1 MEIVLILVPVTLV
14 LVALGIL
21 LFSWAVKN
29 GQYDDLDGPAHRI
42 LYDDDKDMI
51 PKDARQDLTKAEKQE
66 AQEQDP
72 RENKSEENK
81 PEEKKPEPGQP
92 PPASDRNSGPDAPR

>member
-51 PKDARQDLTKAEKQE
+51 PRDARQDLTEAEKQGLT
-66 AQEQDP
+66 
-72 RENKSEENK
+72 K
-81 PEEKKPEPGQP
+81 PEEQELDPGQQP
-92 PPASDRNSGPDAPR
+92 PGPDRDSEPDAPR

>member
-1 MEIVLILVPVTLV
+1 MKIVLILVPLMLI
-14 LVALGIL
+14 LVALGLL

-51 PKDARQDLTKAEKQE
+51 PDE
-66 AQEQDP
+66 AKT
-72 RENKSEENK
+72 NKKETASSEAG
-81 PEEKKPEPGQP
+81 PE
-92 PPASDRNSGPDAPR
+92 ADNSQSESKS

>member
-51 PKDARQDLTKAEKQE
+51 PKDARQDLTEAEKLDLQ
-66 AQEQDP
+66 QQDP
-72 RENKSEENK
+72 QQQKSQEK
-81 PEEKKPEPGQP
+81 RSQEKKPKPGQK
-92 PPASDRNSGPDAPR
+92 PPAPDRNTGPGSPH

>member
-1 MEIVLILVPVTLV
+1 MQVVLFLVPLMLI

-29 GQYDDLDGPAHRI
+29 GQYDDLEGPAHRI

-51 PKDARQDLTKAEKQE
+51 PKEARPDQDDARNEPVEED
-66 AQEQDP
+66 
-72 RENKSEENK
+72 EN
-81 PEEKKPEPGQP
+81 QP
-92 PPASDRNSGPDAPR
+92 DSKR

>member
-1 MEIVLILVPVTLV
+1 MQIVMILVPVMLI

-51 PKDARQDLTKAEKQE
+51 PDDAKQPKQDANSTE
-66 AQEQDP
+66 
-72 RENKSEENK
+72 
-81 PEEKKPEPGQP
+81 EPG
-92 PPASDRNSGPDAPR
+92 DRHKS

>member
-51 PKDARQDLTKAEKQE
+51 PTDARQDLTEAEKQE
-66 AQEQDP
+66 AQAQELKEKAPQDEKPKPGRDTP
-72 RENKSEENK
+72 R
-81 PEEKKPEPGQP
+81 
-92 PPASDRNSGPDAPR
+92 

>member
-1 MEIVLILVPVTLV
+1 MHIVMFLVPLMLL
-14 LVALGIL
+14 LVALGVF

-51 PKDARQDLTKAEKQE
+51 PDDARTDKKADEEGQ
-66 AQEQDP
+66 ASTGDSDQNPD
-72 RENKSEENK
+72 NK
-81 PEEKKPEPGQP
+81 
-92 PPASDRNSGPDAPR
+92 A